1 MIIYNFKFTIMAKFT
16 KTKEWLIE
24 EYLIKGRSRKEI
36 AAECGLSEAGL
47 KSLLA
52 KFEIKKEKLN
62 ISKEKLEELINQ
74 KLNHQEIEKI
84 LGIGQTTLYRYLKKY
99 NLNILVETSSL
110 KYDDTYDELL
120 CQLYLDGFS
129 TTDLSKEFKISHK
142 TVINHL
148 QHCGVP
154 RRTLSEAQWT
164 FQNKEIPAEFD
175 SYEVMYDLYITQ
187 SLSKQD
193 LAIKFNCDPCVID
206 RVLKSYNISIRNN
219 SESKI
224 GILVGEKHPN
234 WKGGITP
241 LGRRLREFFGV
252 NQTLKVLKRDNYTCQ
267 CCGSKKDLHVHHKI
281 PFHNI
286 LNRILKEHP
295 DLDPIININEL
306 YNIAVNDKEFKNL
319 DNLITYCHD
328 CHFYKIHDYTK
339 K

>member
-1 MIIYNFKFTIMAKFT
+1 MELF
-16 KTKEWLIE
+16 LID
-24 EYLIKGRSRKEI
+24 I
-36 AAECGLSEAGL
+36 
-47 KSLLA
+47 
-52 KFEIKKEKLN
+52 
-62 ISKEKLEELINQ
+62 
-74 KLNHQEIEKI
+74 
-84 LGIGQTTLYRYLKKY
+84 
-99 NLNILVETSSL
+99 
-110 KYDDTYDELL
+110 
-120 CQLYLDGFS
+120 
-129 TTDLSKEFKISHK
+129 
-142 TVINHL
+142 
-148 QHCGVP
+148 
-154 RRTLSEAQWT
+154 
-164 FQNKEIPAEFD
+164 
-175 SYEVMYDLYITQ
+175 
-187 SLSKQD
+187 
-193 LAIKFNCDPCVID
+193 
-206 RVLKSYNISIRNN
+206 
-219 SESKI
+219 
-224 GILVGEKHPN
+224 VGEKHPN

>member
-1 MIIYNFKFTIMAKFT
+1 MIVYNFKFTIMAKFT

-99 NLNILVETSSL
+99 NLNILAETSSL

-224 GILVGEKHPN
+224 GI
-234 WKGGITP
+234 IS
-241 LGRRLREFFGV
+241 
-252 NQTLKVLKRDNYTCQ
+252 D
-267 CCGSKKDLHVHHKI
+267 
-281 PFHNI
+281 
-286 LNRILKEHP
+286 
-295 DLDPIININEL
+295 
-306 YNIAVNDKEFKNL
+306 
-319 DNLITYCHD
+319 
-328 CHFYKIHDYTK
+328 
-339 K
+339 